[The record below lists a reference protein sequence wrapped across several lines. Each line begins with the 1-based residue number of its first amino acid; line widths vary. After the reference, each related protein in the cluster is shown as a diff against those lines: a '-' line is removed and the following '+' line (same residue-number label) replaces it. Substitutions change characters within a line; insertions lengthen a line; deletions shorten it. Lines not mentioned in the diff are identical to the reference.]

1 MFWGVRA
8 MLRFES
14 WSELLLVLVLILRRG
29 CTEKTCFLSRHVQQ
43 YRRSR
48 MVLDRLVKDY

>member
-1 MFWGVRA
+1 